1 MRLWTPVVGAI
12 GYSSELRDTGQ
23 GGSYVVD
30 GSAPWIIAPS
40 LAARL
45 SINKPVPI
53 CVHKSHL
60 AQLAEALPSG
70 SNVLGLN
77 AGALSLKHF

>member
-45 SINKPVPI
+45 RINKHVPI

-60 AQLAEALPSG
+60 
-70 SNVLGLN
+70 
-77 AGALSLKHF
+77 GALIVDSCVCNLIQ